1 MLEIKKAGL
10 VKRGIAALVD
20 LILIAALCIGV
31 GFVVSP
37 MTNYDE
43 KMQEYEEL
51 IDEYTEKYGIDTE
64 LTQEQF
70 DKMTEEERD
79 AYNKRV
85 EEANAALNEDEDA
98 LELRYDIIVLFLFN
112 VTVGILVAYLAL
124 DFAVPLLFGNGQ
136 TIGKKLFGIGI
147 VSFSGNRIN
156 IIQLLVNSGI
166 KGVSL
171 WLVPAMYC
179 FALMDLGVSVVHVR
193 YAIALL
199 CLINII
205 CFLATKNRLWLH
217 NAISRTVCADVREL

>member
-43 KMQEYEEL
+43 KIQEYEEL

-70 DKMTEEERD
+70 DKMTKEEQD
-79 AYNKRV
+79 AYNMRV
-85 EEANAALNEDEDA
+85 EEANAALNEDEYA
-98 LELRYDIIVLFLFN
+98 LELYYDIIVLSLFN
-112 VTVGILVAYLAL
+112 VTVYILVAYLVL
-124 DFAVPLLFGNGQ
+124 GFVVPLLFGNGQ
-136 TIGKKLFGIGI
+136 TIGKKLFGIGS

-179 FALMDLGVSVVHVR
+179 FAFMDLGVSFVHLR

-217 NAISRTVCADVREL
+217 NVISGTVCADVKEM